1 MVTYGS
7 DEPLALLVRQI
18 VGLGANAAFS
28 EFLADGKYS
37 ADQIQFINLVI
48 DHLVH
53 NGMMNPKLLFEPPFT
68 DFHDL
73 GVAGVL
79 EDDAE
84 KIIGVIEQIN
94 SNVGIA

>member
-1 MVTYGS
+1 M
-7 DEPLALLVRQI
+7 VRQI

-28 EFLADGKYS
+28 EFLAEGKYS

-53 NGMMNPKLLFEPPFT
+53 NGMMHPALSFESLFT

-94 SNVGIA
+94 ANVGLA

>member
-1 MVTYGS
+1 M
-7 DEPLALLVRQI
+7 
-18 VGLGANAAFS
+18 
-28 EFLADGKYS
+28 
-37 ADQIQFINLVI
+37 INT
-48 DHLVH
+48 
-53 NGMMNPKLLFEPPFT
+53 KLLFEPPFT

-94 SNVGIA
+94 SNLGIA

>member
-1 MVTYGS
+1 MNSSVPSTAVSDSGS
-7 DEPLALLVRQI
+7 FGRSSRLVS
-18 VGLGANAAFS
+18 L
-28 EFLADGKYS
+28 YS

-53 NGMMNPKLLFEPPFT
+53 NGMMNPTLLFEPPFT
-68 DFHDL
+68 DFHVH

-94 SNVGIA
+94 ANVGIKLA

>member
-1 MVTYGS
+1 MVS
-7 DEPLALLVRQI
+7 L
-18 VGLGANAAFS
+18 
-28 EFLADGKYS
+28 YS

-53 NGMMNPKLLFEPPFT
+53 NGMMNPTLLFEPPFT
-68 DFHDL
+68 DFHVH

-94 SNVGIA
+94 ANVGIKLA

>member
-1 MVTYGS
+1 M
-7 DEPLALLVRQI
+7 VRQI

-28 EFLADGKYS
+28 EFLAEGKYS

-53 NGMMNPKLLFEPPFT
+53 NGMMHPTLSFESPFT

-79 EDDAE
+79 KDDAE
-84 KIIGVIEQIN
+84 KIIGGIEQIN